1 MNGMMQLFKEHRRPE
16 GGGGLPLIERVTPLV
31 NAARNVHSHSNRCYC
46 ARQILAAMML
56 DRASDTYTSAEA
68 EAEADLRFASGL
80 VRVDDNEDG
89 RLEEGEK
96 QSLYALVAFLET
108 CLLLWPHRDLLR
120 GFRDVGHHEI
130 YAGETALQVYMRT
143 DAAYTA
149 RAENVPA
156 ALAAWMV
163 ALPENHET
171 TDSVSARAIR
181 SSLRFPFSS
190 LPNPNRSARNTV
202 SGTKDVYAANAV
214 LETMLSTST
223 LRVFAES
230 PYWNV
235 VCGGAA
241 SAALSKGG
249 DSPGDV
255 DVVCANSD
263 GSPKYK
269 EAALADLFD
278 SVLPKLVRALYDDEA
293 SEAGEEEE
301 EVEQDD
307 NNNNNRVNGRG
318 GDVYRIKDDRMA
330 AIVIS
335 SGGVVTLETV
345 MYPRR
350 FGFVRGRRLDAR
362 PARVRSKD
370 KKFQFLMRPYE
381 SLLRVLTSF
390 DLAPTKVAY
399 DTREGTFYVMASA
412 LYCMRH
418 GLCLPNPINA
428 TSVKR
433 ALKYHKKGFPFAVPL
448 VRRNDGGGSKYHDV
462 QMHVEGLDPAR
473 YAEVLDAGGLRAV
486 LLLAALLRLTPR
498 DIKELR
504 TGAEQYMYDDLGA
517 CGAMFV
523 GMPRWCQY
531 MADKGMIWCR
541 WQGKRF
547 DSMNCRFHSK
557 CLDIMPRDSVRN
569 IRDSVARDPRAM
581 LGDPCVRMASAADA
595 TGRASWYFVNRGD
608 EQDAD
613 ADGDLT

>member
-16 GGGGLPLIERVTPLV
+16 GGGLPLVERVTPLV
-31 NAARNVHSHSNRCYC
+31 QAAQHVHSSSNRYYC
-46 ARQILAAMML
+46 ARQILTAMML
-56 DRASDTYTSAEA
+56 DRADRPDADTPA

-80 VRVDDNEDG
+80 VRVDDNENG

-108 CLLLWPHRDLLR
+108 CLLLWPHRDLLC

-130 YAGETALQVYMRT
+130 YVGETALQVYMRT

-149 RAENVPA
+149 RAENVPS

-163 ALPENHET
+163 ALPESQENHEMT
-171 TDSVSARAIR
+171 ANTDSVPARAIR

-190 LPNPNRSARNTV
+190 LPNPNRSARSSIV

-214 LETMLSTST
+214 LETMLSPSA

-230 PYWNV
+230 SYWNV

-249 DSPGDV
+249 IAPGDV

-301 EVEQDD
+301 VEEDD
-307 NNNNNRVNGRG
+307 NHNGRG

-350 FGFVRGRRLDAR
+350 FVRGRRIDAR

-399 DTREGTFYVMASA
+399 NTREGTFYVMASA

-448 VRRNDGGGSKYHDV
+448 LRRNDGGSKYHAV

-517 CGAMFV
+517 CGPMFV
-523 GMPRWCQY
+523 GMPSWCQY
-531 MADKGMIWCR
+531 MADKGLIWCR

-595 TGRASWYFVNRGD
+595 TGRASWYLVNRGD

-613 ADGDLT
+613 ADGPDLI